1 MLSGRFRLKA
11 LQLLISFKHPADL
24 ESGAAASARLN
35 TPEEN

>member
-1 MLSGRFRLKA
+1 MIPAWFRLKA